1 MTDLY
6 ENFAKQI
13 VSNILEETISELND
27 RIDKIGY
34 KICNCE
40 LPRL

>member
-13 VSNILEETISELND
+13 VSNILEETINELND
-27 RIDKIGY
+27 RMDKIGY
-34 KICNCE
+34 KIC
-40 LPRL
+40 